1 MKLAVSADSASG
13 LPLHLM
19 SGTSDTAGL
28 APLAAEA
35 LRVWDALGLE
45 LGGAAVVPA
54 GTPWSAVFVEVAT
67 WYGAIPVIVSAATS
81 PAGADSGAGEL
92 GTAVEPLRRQLA
104 QFPAVYA
111 VELTGRAETVDLLLE
126 AIPNRSRVMFAG
138 PARDLF
144 TIDYYINV
152 HRKGLHLAST
162 VLAPRSATSAAE
174 ANRRPIE
181 RASRL
186 LADRDRVQAFQAAVQ
201 ESGLGEQ

>member
-1 MKLAVSADSASG
+1 MKLAVSTDPASG
-13 LPLHLM
+13 LPVHGM
-19 SGTSDTAGL
+19 GGTSETADL

-35 LRVWDALGLE
+35 LRVWDSLSLE

-54 GTPWSAVFVEVAT
+54 GTPWSAAFVEVAA
-67 WYGAIPVIVSAATS
+67 WYGAIPVIISAASST
-81 PAGADSGAGEL
+81 GADGGAGEL
-92 GTAVEPLRRQLA
+92 GIAVEPLRRQLA

-126 AIPNRSRVMFAG
+126 ALPNRSRVMFAG
-138 PARDLF
+138 PAGDLF

-162 VLAPRSATSAAE
+162 VLAPRFASSAGET
-174 ANRRPIE
+174 NGRLIE

-201 ESGLGEQ
+201 GSGVGER